1 MSDEQLI
8 SGMSDEQLDT
18 AEVLPGGVVPKWA
31 IPLLLA
37 IPVAAVMDA
46 TGASQV
52 GVFIAAALA
61 LIPCSGIMG
70 RATEHLAAKSGP
82 GIGGLLNVTF
92 GNAPELI
99 IALVALSQGYS
110 ELVKASL
117 VGSVL
122 GNALL
127 VLGASM
133 FAGGIHAKRRNSEQE
148 FNRTAA
154 SAQAGMLLVAVAT
167 LVLPA
172 VWELASPTG
181 EGLPKVAEEAHKYS
195 GDVLT
200 LSWIVAAILILTY
213 VAGMIF
219 SLVTHRDV
227 FNPVQGHSSGVW
239 KVGKSVLLLAVAGA
253 LVGWMSELLVGSL
266 HDTTSSLGASEF
278 FIGAIVVAIVGNAA
292 EHWVAVAVAWKD
304 QMSLAINIS
313 IGSAVQIALFVAPVV
328 ALCSLFIGPDAMPL
342 VFNGYELAA
351 LLLASIVAAVATSRG
366 RSTWFEGLQLIALYA
381 VFAVL
386 FWFAA

>member
-1 MSDEQLI
+1 MSEAKDQEV
-8 SGMSDEQLDT
+8 
-18 AEVLPGGVVPKWA
+18 EVLPGGVLPKWTLPLLVA
-31 IPLLLA
+31 IPL
-37 IPVAAVMDA
+37 AAVLHA
-46 TGASQV
+46 VGGSQV
-52 GVFIAAALA
+52 IVFLAAALA
-61 LIPCSGIMG
+61 LIPCSAVMG
-70 RATEHLAAKSGP
+70 RATEHLAARSGP

-122 GNALL
+122 GNVLL

-154 SAQAGMLLVAVAT
+154 GAQSGMLLIAVAT

-181 EGLPKVAEEAHKYS
+181 QGLPKVAEEAHVYS

-200 LSWIVAAILILTY
+200 LSWIVAAILISTY
-213 VAGMIF
+213 AAGMIF
-219 SLVTHRDV
+219 SLFTHRDV
-227 FNPVQGHSSGVW
+227 FNPVQGHTTGAW
-239 KVGKSVLLLAVAGA
+239 KVGKAILLLAIAGA
-253 LVGWMSELLVGSL
+253 FVGWMSELLVGSL
-266 HDTTSSLGASEF
+266 HDATASIGASEF
-278 FIGAIVVAIVGNAA
+278 FIGAVVVAIVGNAA

-313 IGSAVQIALFVAPVV
+313 IGSAAQIALFVAPLV
-328 ALCSLFIGPDAMPL
+328 ALCSLFIGPNSMPL

-351 LLLASIVAAVATSRG
+351 LLLGAVVAAVATSRG

>member
-1 MSDEQLI
+1 MSNASAEEI
-8 SGMSDEQLDT
+8 
-18 AEVLPGGVVPKWA
+18 EVLPAGVLPKWTLPLLIA
-31 IPLLLA
+31 IP
-37 IPVAAVMDA
+37 AAAFLDA
-46 TGASQV
+46 SGGSQV
-52 GVFIAAALA
+52 IVFVAAALA
-61 LIPCSGIMG
+61 LIPCSAVMG
-70 RATEHLAAKSGP
+70 RATEHLAARSGP
-82 GIGGLLNVTF
+82 GVGGLLNVTF

-133 FAGGIHAKRRNSEQE
+133 FAGGVHAKRRHSEQE

-154 SAQAGMLLVAVAT
+154 SAQSGMLLVAVVT

-172 VWELASPTG
+172 LWEIASPTG
-181 EGLPKVAEEAHKYS
+181 EGLPQVSEQAHKYS

-200 LSWIVAAILILTY
+200 LSWIVAAILIGTY
-213 VAGMIF
+213 IAGMVF

-227 FNPVQGHSSGVW
+227 FNPVQGHATGVW
-239 KVGKSVLLLAVAGA
+239 KVAKSVLLLALAGA
-253 LVGWMSELLVGSL
+253 FVGWMSELLVGSL
-266 HDTTSSLGASEF
+266 HDATSSLGASEF

-313 IGSAVQIALFVAPVV
+313 IGSSVQIALFVAPLV
-328 ALCSLFIGPDAMPL
+328 ALCSLVIGPDAMPL

-351 LLLASIVAAVATSRG
+351 LLLAAIVAAVSTSRG

-386 FWFAA
+386 FWFAV

>member
-1 MSDEQLI
+1 MSEATDQEV
-8 SGMSDEQLDT
+8 
-18 AEVLPGGVVPKWA
+18 EVLPGGALPKWTLPLLVA
-31 IPLLLA
+31 IPL
-37 IPVAAVMDA
+37 AAVLHA
-46 TGASQV
+46 IGGSQV
-52 GVFIAAALA
+52 IVFLAAALA
-61 LIPCSGIMG
+61 LIPCSAVMG
-70 RATEHLAAKSGP
+70 RATEHLAARSGP

-122 GNALL
+122 GNVLL

-154 SAQAGMLLVAVAT
+154 GAQSGMLLIAVAT

-181 EGLPKVAEEAHKYS
+181 QGLPKVAEEAHVYS

-200 LSWIVAAILILTY
+200 LSWIVAAILISTY
-213 VAGMIF
+213 AAGMVF
-219 SLVTHRDV
+219 SLFTHRDV
-227 FNPVQGHSSGVW
+227 FNPVQGHVTGAW
-239 KVGKSVLLLAVAGA
+239 KVGKSILLLAVAGA
-253 LVGWMSELLVGSL
+253 FVGWMSELLVGSL
-266 HDTTSSLGASEF
+266 HDATASIGASEF
-278 FIGAIVVAIVGNAA
+278 FIGAVVVAIVGNAA

-313 IGSAVQIALFVAPVV
+313 IGSAAQIALFVAPLV
-328 ALCSLFIGPDAMPL
+328 ALCSLFIGPNSMPL

-351 LLLASIVAAVATSRG
+351 LLLGAVVAAVATSRG

>member
-1 MSDEQLI
+1 MREATDQEV
-8 SGMSDEQLDT
+8 
-18 AEVLPGGVVPKWA
+18 EVLPGGVLPKWTLPLLVA
-31 IPLLLA
+31 IPL
-37 IPVAAVMDA
+37 AAVLHA
-46 TGASQV
+46 IGGSQV
-52 GVFIAAALA
+52 IVFLAAALA
-61 LIPCSGIMG
+61 LIPCSAVMG
-70 RATEHLAAKSGP
+70 RATEHLAARSGP

-122 GNALL
+122 GNVLL

-154 SAQAGMLLVAVAT
+154 GAQSGMLLIAVAT

-181 EGLPKVAEEAHKYS
+181 QGLPKVAEEAHVYS

-200 LSWIVAAILILTY
+200 LSWIVAAILISTY
-213 VAGMIF
+213 AAGMIF
-219 SLVTHRDV
+219 SLFTHRDV
-227 FNPVQGHSSGVW
+227 FNPVQGHTTGAW
-239 KVGKSVLLLAVAGA
+239 KVGKAILLLAIAGA
-253 LVGWMSELLVGSL
+253 FVGWMSELLVGSL
-266 HDTTSSLGASEF
+266 HDATASIGASEF
-278 FIGAIVVAIVGNAA
+278 FIGAVVVAIVGNAA

-313 IGSAVQIALFVAPVV
+313 IGSAAQIALFVAPLV
-328 ALCSLFIGPDAMPL
+328 ALCSLFIGPNSMPL

-351 LLLASIVAAVATSRG
+351 LVLGAVVATVATNRG
-366 RSTWFEGLQLIALYA
+366 KSTWFEGLQLIALYA

>member
-1 MSDEQLI
+1 MSEAKDQEV
-8 SGMSDEQLDT
+8 
-18 AEVLPGGVVPKWA
+18 EVLPGGVLPKWTLPLLVA
-31 IPLLLA
+31 IPL
-37 IPVAAVMDA
+37 AAVLHA
-46 TGASQV
+46 IGGSQV
-52 GVFIAAALA
+52 IVFLAAALA
-61 LIPCSGIMG
+61 LIPCSAVMG
-70 RATEHLAAKSGP
+70 RATEHLAARSGP

-122 GNALL
+122 GNVLL

-154 SAQAGMLLVAVAT
+154 GAQSGMLLIAVAT

-181 EGLPKVAEEAHKYS
+181 QGLPKVAEEAHVYS

-200 LSWIVAAILILTY
+200 LSWIVAAILISTY
-213 VAGMIF
+213 AAGMIF
-219 SLVTHRDV
+219 SLFTHRDV
-227 FNPVQGHSSGVW
+227 FNPVQGHVTGAW
-239 KVGKSVLLLAVAGA
+239 KVGKSILLLAIAGA
-253 LVGWMSELLVGSL
+253 FVGWMSELLVGSL
-266 HDTTSSLGASEF
+266 HDATASIGASEF
-278 FIGAIVVAIVGNAA
+278 FIGAVVVAIVGNAA

-313 IGSAVQIALFVAPVV
+313 IGSAAQIALFVAPLV
-328 ALCSLFIGPDAMPL
+328 ALCSLFIGPNSMPL

-351 LLLASIVAAVATSRG
+351 LLLGAVVAAVATSRG

>member
-1 MSDEQLI
+1 MSEEQI
-8 SGMSDEQLDT
+8 ESEE
-18 AEVLPGGVVPKWA
+18 ALPSAIIPKWT

-37 IPVAAVMDA
+37 IPVAAVLDLS
-46 TGASQV
+46 GGSQV

-70 RATEHLAAKSGP
+70 RATEHLAARSGP

-122 GNALL
+122 GNVLL

-154 SAQAGMLLVAVAT
+154 GAQSGMLLVAVAT

-181 EGLPKVAEEAHKYS
+181 QGLPKVADEVHVYS

-200 LSWIVAAILILTY
+200 LSWIVAAILISTY

-219 SLVTHRDV
+219 SLFTHRDV
-227 FNPVQGHSSGVW
+227 FNPAQGHSQ
-239 KVGKSVLLLAVAGA
+239 KSWATSKSILLLAVAGA

-266 HDTTSSLGASEF
+266 HDATSSLGASEF

-313 IGSAVQIALFVAPVV
+313 VGSAVQIALFVAPVV
-328 ALCSLFIGPDAMPL
+328 ALCSLFIGPNPMPL

-351 LLLASIVAAVATSRG
+351 LLLAAIVAAATTSRG
-366 RSTWFEGLQLIALYA
+366 KSTWFEGLQLIALYA

-386 FWFAA
+386 FGFAA

>member
-1 MSDEQLI
+1 MSEL
-8 SGMSDEQLDT
+8 LDQEV
-18 AEVLPGGVVPKWA
+18 EVLPGGVLPKWTLPLLVA
-31 IPLLLA
+31 IPA
-37 IPVAAVMDA
+37 AAVLDA
-46 TGASQV
+46 VGGSQV
-52 GVFIAAALA
+52 IVFIAAALA
-61 LIPCSGIMG
+61 LIPCSAVMG
-70 RATEHLAAKSGP
+70 RATEHLAARSGP

-122 GNALL
+122 GNVLL

-133 FAGGIHAKRRNSEQE
+133 FAGGIHSKRRNSEQE
-148 FNRTAA
+148 FSRTAA
-154 SAQAGMLLVAVAT
+154 GAQSGMLLVAVAT

-181 EGLPKVAEEAHKYS
+181 EGLPKVAEEAHIYS

-200 LSWIVAAILILTY
+200 LSWIVAAILISTY
-213 VAGMIF
+213 AAGMIF
-219 SLVTHRDV
+219 SLFTHRDV
-227 FNPVQGHSSGVW
+227 FNPVQGHVVGAW
-239 KVGKSVLLLAVAGA
+239 KVGKAVLLLAIAGA
-253 LVGWMSELLVGSL
+253 FVGWMSELLVGSL
-266 HDTTSSLGASEF
+266 HEATSSIGASEF
-278 FIGAIVVAIVGNAA
+278 FIGAVVVAIVGNAA

-313 IGSAVQIALFVAPVV
+313 IGSAAQIALFVAPLV
-328 ALCSLFIGPDAMPL
+328 ALCSLFIGPHSMPL

-351 LLLASIVAAVATSRG
+351 LLLSAVIAAVATSRG